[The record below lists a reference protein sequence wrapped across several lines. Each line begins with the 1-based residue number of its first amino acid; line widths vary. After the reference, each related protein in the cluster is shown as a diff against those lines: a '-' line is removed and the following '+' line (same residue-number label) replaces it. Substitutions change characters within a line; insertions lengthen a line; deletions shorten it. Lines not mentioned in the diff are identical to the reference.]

1 MRFVSSG
8 IRRLTSLSVH
18 ICASGSSCLTK
29 IAHILESTKDNIPT
43 IVLIDIPYD
52 EEQRL
57 KRLSREP
64 RTPSPTA
71 TRLIRVDT
79 SEPDDLYGMHLL
91 TYISSEIATKN
102 FSKLVLPVVILSG
115 VDREWTSNTLPS
127 PGLHGSQVRT
137 DTVRLARYL
146 DAGAV
151 DVLTSPISKDS
162 AHGLV
167 IHAYRMHKEV
177 TREEASFL
185 TTKRNRKLSWVGTSD
200 AKPYAYL
207 REAMVSHL
215 MSGICNPEAVWDS
228 LDPRYRSP
236 APTCSTTCSL
246 LYSDLYVAPERKEVV
261 AKMIGLWSFSAHDF
275 TDDEL
280 LYAALLIL
288 KHALRMPELEQ
299 WSMTD
304 GECLVA
310 PRSYNANTFTQMN

>member
-1 MRFVSSG
+1 MRSVPSDISL
-8 IRRLTSLSVH
+8 LTSSLVH
-18 ICASGSSCLTK
+18 ICASGSSCLAK
-29 IAHILESTKDNIPT
+29 ISHILESTKDNIPT

-71 TRLIRVDT
+71 TRLIRVET
-79 SEPDDLYGMHLL
+79 GEPNDLYGMHLL
-91 TYISSEIATKN
+91 THISSEIATKN

-115 VDREWTSNTLPS
+115 VDREWTSNTLASPS
-127 PGLHGSQVRT
+127 LHGSQIRT

-151 DVLTSPISKDS
+151 DVLTSPISKDG

-185 TTKRNRKLSWVGTSD
+185 TTKRNRKLSWVGTND

-207 REAMVSHL
+207 REAMVSNL
-215 MSGICNPEAVWDS
+215 MSGICNPEAVGDS
-228 LDPRYRSP
+228 LDSRYELLPYARAP
-236 APTCSTTCSL
+236 AFAHFA
-246 LYSDLYVAPERKEVV
+246 SDLYIEPERKEVV

-280 LYAALLIL
+280 LYGALLIL

-299 WSMTD
+299 WGMTD
-304 GECLVA
+304 GQYLAVL
-310 PRSYNANTFTQMN
+310 FD